1 MTKKEVFGKK
11 HRLYNPKDSTI
22 KEDYQHKIDLIN
34 KILAKKFKTNC
45 HEIGSQYQP
54 KNDKARQDYERMRDI
69 YQYRVDAINRLE
81 KSKEEEEL
89 KKASNYEEML
99 KSMEKE

>member
-1 MTKKEVFGKK
+1 M
-11 HRLYNPKDSTI
+11 TI

-34 KILAKKFKTNC
+34 KILEKKFKTNC

-81 KSKEEEEL
+81 KSKEEEL

>member
-1 MTKKEVFGKK
+1 M
-11 HRLYNPKDSTI
+11 TI
-22 KEDYQHKIDLIN
+22 KEDYQHKIDMIN
-34 KILAKKFKTNC
+34 KILEKKFKTNC
-45 HEIGSQYQP
+45 HEIGSQFQP

>member
-1 MTKKEVFGKK
+1 M
-11 HRLYNPKDSTI
+11 TI
-22 KEDYQHKIDLIN
+22 KEDYQHKIDMIN
-34 KILAKKFKTNC
+34 KILEKKFKTNC

-69 YQYRVDAINRLE
+69 YQYRVNAINRLE

>member
-1 MTKKEVFGKK
+1 M
-11 HRLYNPKDSTI
+11 TI
-22 KEDYQHKIDLIN
+22 KEDYQHKIDMIN
-34 KILAKKFKTNC
+34 KILEKKFKTNC

>member
-1 MTKKEVFGKK
+1 M
-11 HRLYNPKDSTI
+11 TI
-22 KEDYQHKIDLIN
+22 KEDYQHKIDMIN
-34 KILAKKFKTNC
+34 KILEKKFKTNC
-45 HEIGSQYQP
+45 HEIGSQFQP

-81 KSKEEEEL
+81 KSKEEEL

>member
-1 MTKKEVFGKK
+1 M
-11 HRLYNPKDSTI
+11 TI

-34 KILAKKFKTNC
+34 KILEKKFKTNC

-81 KSKEEEEL
+81 KSKEEEL

-99 KSMEKE
+99 KSMEEE

>member
-1 MTKKEVFGKK
+1 M
-11 HRLYNPKDSTI
+11 TI

-34 KILAKKFKTNC
+34 KILEKKFKTNC

-54 KNDKARQDYERMRDI
+54 KNDKAWQDYERMRDI

-81 KSKEEEEL
+81 KSKEEEL

>member
-1 MTKKEVFGKK
+1 M
-11 HRLYNPKDSTI
+11 
-22 KEDYQHKIDLIN
+22 IN
-34 KILAKKFKTNC
+34 KILEKKFKTNC
-45 HEIGSQYQP
+45 HEIGSQFQP